1 MAQSKKGQ
9 EKHTQGDKKSPK
21 DRSTSSAL
29 PFVKEVLLRFIQ
41 ILIGNPLFDFPLFFL
56 FRNTIY
62 QMIFHSKGNLKIGHH
77 CYFTCPHTTA
87 SKKQSLTFGKN
98 VSISRN
104 VEVDYSGGITI
115 MDDVWLSQNVLIETH
130 EHVVSSKPK
139 NQWVTRWNSLRIG
152 RDAWIGANVIV
163 LPGVSSIGDG
173 AIVGAGAVV
182 TKDVPPMA
190 IVAGVPAR
198 KIGSRT

>member
-1 MAQSKKGQ
+1 MTESTERQ
-9 EKHTQGDKKSPK
+9 ETYNKSLLKSPK
-21 DRSTSSAL
+21 DTSTTSAL
-29 PFVKEVLLRFIQ
+29 PLVKEVILRFIQ
-41 ILIGNPLFDFPLFFL
+41 ILIGNPLFDFPLFFF
-56 FRNTIY
+56 FRNSIY
-62 QMIFHSKGNLKIGHH
+62 QMIFHSNGNLKIGHH

-87 SKKQSLTFGKN
+87 SKERSLTFGKN

-104 VEVDYSGGITI
+104 VEIDYSGGITI

-139 NQWVTRWNSLRIG
+139 YQWNTRWHSLRIG
-152 RDAWIGANVIV
+152 KDAWIGANVIV